1 MPGASVNSISVKLRR
16 AGTISPDVFYP
27 AIILMCANNVLQKS
41 LAVKVRL
48 PSQYSDRCAPGKM
61 PVGTDARGRIYCDFD
76 YRILLQG
83 NNAATTWISMVKHG
97 QPRIVG
103 RRRLVL
109 LAPVLFRLAASVRPG
124 GPIFC
129 RLRLLFLAGAGASA
143 PSHGR
148 APMVRDLGWPL
159 SPGHERRKNAVEED
173 FVALVM
179 RTFAQGRPATPTMG
193 ETLGGEDEAGMCG
206 ARFRRGQAIQGA

>member
-109 LAPVLFRLAASVRPG
+109 LAPVLFRLAASVRPD
-124 GPIFC
+124 GPTFC
-129 RLRLLFLAGAGASA
+129 RLRLLF
-143 PSHGR
+143 
-148 APMVRDLGWPL
+148 
-159 SPGHERRKNAVEED
+159 
-173 FVALVM
+173 F
-179 RTFAQGRPATPTMG
+179 
-193 ETLGGEDEAGMCG
+193 GGSRGLCTVTWSCPHG
-206 ARFRRGQAIQGA
+206 ARSRVAAESGSRASKKRRGGGFRCAGDADICAGQACDPYNGGDARR